1 MKVYV
6 EIVNAM
12 LRTGLLGF
20 GGGPSI
26 IPLIRHEAVLK
37 YKWIN
42 DDEFSEILALANALP
57 GPIATKMAAYLG
69 YRLKGI
75 MGGILAVL
83 VHILP
88 TAIAIITSLSFIHA
102 FGQSKIISGMV
113 TAVRPVITVML
124 ALMAYEF
131 IQKTWKGLGPKLGT
145 LIGIVVFALLGVA
158 SLNPAW
164 VVVFFLFYG
173 AFHLKLVAR
182 FIKKEKRQ
190 ST

>member
-1 MKVYV
+1 MKVYM

-26 IPLIRHEAVLK
+26 IPLIRHEAVLR

-42 DDEFSEILALANALP
+42 DNDFSEILALANALP

-75 MGGILAVL
+75 TGSVLAVL

-88 TAIAIITSLSFIHA
+88 TAIAIISSLSFIYA
-102 FGQSKIISGMV
+102 FGQSKIITGMIA
-113 TAVRPVITVML
+113 AVRPVITVML

-131 IQKTWKGLGPKLGT
+131 IKKTWIGLGPKLGT
-145 LIGIVVFALLGVA
+145 LIGLIVFVLLGVV
-158 SLNPAW
+158 SLNPAL
-164 VVVFFLFYG
+164 VVVLFLLYG
-173 AFHLKLVAR
+173 AFHLKLMAR

-190 ST
+190 NT